1 MPPQVQTAPTIE
13 LETQAIDNKFATLK
27 EQFDRVGNVTTEQK
41 QQKEAEEL
49 VDSIIKD
56 KNPFKNVGIE
66 DIWIEDDL
74 FDSNDLQSIIETSRK
89 ITNEITPNPLID
101 LDIATPPDSDDEI
114 YDDIDF
120 TITDSQLVEGDDTQ
134 VDRDTE
140 PFVNFTVTDS
150 HIVDENND
158 DNIDFTIADS
168 QLVEGNDTQVD
179 RDTESFFDFTV
190 SDSRPVDSEDGIET
204 INVMMNDD
212 IIIPNTNTTR
222 RGTGPPKRKK

>member
-1 MPPQVQTAPTIE
+1 M
-13 LETQAIDNKFATLK
+13 
-27 EQFDRVGNVTTEQK
+27 
-41 QQKEAEEL
+41 
-49 VDSIIKD
+49 
-56 KNPFKNVGIE
+56 
-66 DIWIEDDL
+66 
-74 FDSNDLQSIIETSRK
+74 
-89 ITNEITPNPLID
+89 ID

-140 PFVNFTVTDS
+140 PFVNFTVTDL

-179 RDTESFFDFTV
+179 RDAEPFFDFTV
-190 SDSRPVDSEDGIET
+190 SDSRPVDSEDGIQT

-212 IIIPNTNTTR
+212 IIIPNTDTIR
-222 RGTGPPKRKK
+222 RDTGSPKRKK